1 MEKIKRGCLFIVCCL
16 LAVALPA
23 QTLSEQDIIKKM
35 ASAAEKTRTVRAD
48 FTQTKYS
55 KMLKN
60 AQTLQGKLFCELPD
74 KLRWEASPQGSP
86 QDPPPSPPRGR
97 VLTPSKSPRGE
108 TCSRERL
115 FPSGEMERGLAS
127 PRGGLEGV
135 GWKIEGVGGKIA
147 RMIMSCVSGKCLTDS
162 KAFQV
167 SARCISPGEYVAELL
182 PLKKEMKRMYAKL
195 VLHFDVKEETVNEVE
210 LYEKNGDRTV
220 IKLHDI
226 RINN

>member
-1 MEKIKRGCLFIVCCL
+1 VEKIKRGCLFIVCCL

-60 AQTLQGKLFCELPD
+60 AQTSQGKLFCELPD
-74 KLRWEASPQGSP
+74 KLRWEARKGARSKEQGAREYQQPEQYSCSL
-86 QDPPPSPPRGR
+86 PPAPCPLKGGVHTPPKGGR
-97 VLTPSKSPRGE
+97 
-108 TCSRERL
+108 
-115 FPSGEMERGLAS
+115 
-127 PRGGLEGV
+127 
-135 GWKIEGVGGKIA
+135 VGGKIA

-167 SARCISPGEYVAELL
+167 SARSIRPGEYVAELL

>member
-60 AQTLQGKLFCELPD
+60 AQTSQGKLFCELPD
-74 KLRWEASPQGSP
+74 KLRWEASPRKGARSKEQGAREYQQPEQGAREYQQPEQYSCSL
-86 QDPPPSPPRGR
+86 PPAPCP
-97 VLTPSKSPRGE
+97 LK
-108 TCSRERL
+108 
-115 FPSGEMERGLAS
+115 
-127 PRGGLEGV
+127 
-135 GWKIEGVGGKIA
+135 GVGGKIA

-167 SARCISPGEYVAELL
+167 SARCIRPGEYEAELL

>member
-60 AQTLQGKLFCELPD
+60 AQTSQGKLFCELPD
-74 KLRWEASPQGSP
+74 KLRWEASPQASP
-86 QDPPPSPPRGR
+86 ASP
-97 VLTPSKSPRGE
+97 KSSPKGE
-108 TCSRERL
+108 D
-115 FPSGEMERGLAS
+115 FPLSHGRGLG
-127 PRGGLEGV
+127 R

-167 SARCISPGEYVAELL
+167 SARSISPGEYVAELL

>member
-60 AQTLQGKLFCELPD
+60 AQTSQGKLFCELPD
-74 KLRWEASPQGSP
+74 KLRWEASPRKGARSKEQGAREYQQPEQYSCSL
-86 QDPPPSPPRGR
+86 PPAPCP
-97 VLTPSKSPRGE
+97 LK
-108 TCSRERL
+108 
-115 FPSGEMERGLAS
+115 
-127 PRGGLEGV
+127 
-135 GWKIEGVGGKIA
+135 GVGGKIA

-167 SARCISPGEYVAELL
+167 SARCIHPGEYVAELL

>member
-60 AQTLQGKLFCELPD
+60 AQTSQGKLFCELPD
-74 KLRWEASPQGSP
+74 KLRWEASPQASP

-97 VLTPSKSPRGE
+97 V
-108 TCSRERL
+108 SRQE
-115 FPSGEMERGLAS
+115 AS

-135 GWKIEGVGGKIA
+135 GWKTDGVGGKIA

-167 SARCISPGEYVAELL
+167 SARCIRPGEYVAELL

>member
-1 MEKIKRGCLFIVCCL
+1 M
-16 LAVALPA
+16 
-23 QTLSEQDIIKKM
+23 
-35 ASAAEKTRTVRAD
+35 
-48 FTQTKYS
+48 
-55 KMLKN
+55 
-60 AQTLQGKLFCELPD
+60 
-74 KLRWEASPQGSP
+74 
-86 QDPPPSPPRGR
+86 
-97 VLTPSKSPRGE
+97 
-108 TCSRERL
+108 
-115 FPSGEMERGLAS
+115 
-127 PRGGLEGV
+127 EGV
-135 GWKIEGVGGKIA
+135 SGKTEGVGGKIA

-167 SARCISPGEYVAELL
+167 SARCIRPGEYVAELL

>member
-60 AQTLQGKLFCELPD
+60 AQTSQGKLFCELPD
-74 KLRWEASPQGSP
+74 KLRWEASPQTASP
-86 QDPPPSPPRGR
+86 QPSPVGEGE
-97 VLTPSKSPRGE
+97 VLP
-108 TCSRERL
+108 
-115 FPSGEMERGLAS
+115 F
-127 PRGGLEGV
+127 RGGFRR
-135 GWKIEGVGGKIA
+135 GWKTEGVGGKIA

-167 SARCISPGEYVAELL
+167 SARCIRPGEYEAELL

>member
-60 AQTLQGKLFCELPD
+60 AQTSQGKLFCELPD
-74 KLRWEASPQGSP
+74 KLRWEASPQ
-86 QDPPPSPPRGR
+86 
-97 VLTPSKSPRGE
+97 
-108 TCSRERL
+108 
-115 FPSGEMERGLAS
+115 AS
-127 PRGGLEGV
+127 PKGEGGQTLPNPPIRNGV
-135 GWKIEGVGGKIA
+135 LPLTGKIEGVGGKIA

-167 SARCISPGEYVAELL
+167 SARSIRPGEYEAELL

>member
-48 FTQTKYS
+48 FTQTRYS

-60 AQTLQGKLFCELPD
+60 AQTSQGKLFCELPD
-74 KLRWEASPQGSP
+74 KLRWEASPQASP
-86 QDPPPSPPRGR
+86 QDPPPSPPRPLPNLPEGR
-97 VLTPSKSPRGE
+97 LPAAKLS
-108 TCSRERL
+108 
-115 FPSGEMERGLAS
+115 PSGEME
-127 PRGGLEGV
+127 GGLGERQEGV
-135 GWKIEGVGGKIA
+135 SGKIEGVGGKIA

-167 SARCISPGEYVAELL
+167 SARCIRPGEYVAELL

>member
-1 MEKIKRGCLFIVCCL
+1 MEKIKRGCLIIVCCL

-60 AQTLQGKLFCELPD
+60 AQTSQGKLFCELPD
-74 KLRWEASPQGSP
+74 KLRWEASPQASP

-97 VLTPSKSPRGE
+97 V
-108 TCSRERL
+108 SRQE
-115 FPSGEMERGLAS
+115 AS

-135 GWKIEGVGGKIA
+135 SGKTEGVGGKIA

-167 SARCISPGEYVAELL
+167 SARCIRPGEYVAELL

>member
-97 VLTPSKSPRGE
+97 V
-108 TCSRERL
+108 SRQE
-115 FPSGEMERGLAS
+115 AS
-127 PRGGLEGV
+127 PRGNCPLKAEQLGSVSDGGPKGLEGV